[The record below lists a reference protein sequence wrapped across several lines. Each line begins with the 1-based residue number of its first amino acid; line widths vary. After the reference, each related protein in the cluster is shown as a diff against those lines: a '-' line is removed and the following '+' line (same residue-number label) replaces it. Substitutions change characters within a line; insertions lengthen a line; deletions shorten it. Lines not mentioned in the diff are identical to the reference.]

1 MITTIVKKLYS
12 NNLINI
18 IINNSV
24 GKINYGIK
32 KGENYGTKKLYQC
45 IQQSCWT

>member
-1 MITTIVKKLYS
+1 VAFGVFDKMNHGEMITTIVKKLYS

-32 KGENYGTKKLYQC
+32 KGENYG
-45 IQQSCWT
+45 